1 MPYLNSLILQ
11 PDSRTRQRR
20 RFACH
25 ESSKNRNCQNLIYLK
40 LRGELI
46 RKLTVSYVGEVEMIR
61 TLYITIWVV
70 FITLVL
76 GVLVIGLSFFVR
88 TGNPMHKI
96 AWFWGRSILIV
107 SRIKVSVKGLSN
119 IDRRA
124 PYIYMAN
131 HQSNFDIPVL
141 LGHLKVQFRWLAKV
155 ELFKI
160 PIFGRAMRKAG
171 YISIDRYNRESA
183 FESLKAAAKKIK
195 SGVSVLIFP
204 EGTRSRDGKI
214 QPFKKGG
221 FVLAIDSGVP
231 IVPVVITGTRPI
243 MTKGKFRVNAGHVK
257 MVIHEP
263 IDTSAYTRE
272 TKEALM
278 ESVRRVICDDFET
291 NKMDERA
298 C

>member
-1 MPYLNSLILQ
+1 
-11 PDSRTRQRR
+11 
-20 RFACH
+20 
-25 ESSKNRNCQNLIYLK
+25 
-40 LRGELI
+40 
-46 RKLTVSYVGEVEMIR
+46 MIR
-61 TLYITIWVV
+61 TLYVTIWVGFV
-70 FITLVL
+70 TLVL

-88 TGNPMHKI
+88 SGNPLHKI
-96 AWFWGRSILIV
+96 ARFWGKSILVV

-119 IDRRA
+119 IDQA
-124 PYIYMAN
+124 VPYIYMPN

-141 LGHLKVQFRWLAKV
+141 LGHLTVQFRWLAKV

-183 FESLKAAAKKIK
+183 IKSLKVAANKIK
-195 SGVSVLIFP
+195 GGVAVLIFP

-214 QPFKKGG
+214 RPFKKGG

-243 MTKGKFRVNAGHVK
+243 MTKGEFRVNPGHVS
-257 MVIHEP
+257 MVIHKP

-278 ESVRRVICDDFET
+278 ESVRRVICDSSET

>member
-1 MPYLNSLILQ
+1 
-11 PDSRTRQRR
+11 
-20 RFACH
+20 
-25 ESSKNRNCQNLIYLK
+25 
-40 LRGELI
+40 
-46 RKLTVSYVGEVEMIR
+46 
-61 TLYITIWVV
+61 
-70 FITLVL
+70 
-76 GVLVIGLSFFVR
+76 
-88 TGNPMHKI
+88 
-96 AWFWGRSILIV
+96 
-107 SRIKVSVKGLSN
+107 
-119 IDRRA
+119 
-124 PYIYMAN
+124 MAN

-141 LGHLKVQFRWLAKV
+141 LGHLTVQFRWLAKV

-183 FESLKAAAKKIK
+183 FESLKVAANKIK

-231 IVPVVITGTRPI
+231 IVPVVINGTQPI
-243 MTKGKFRVNAGHVK
+243 MAKGKFRVNTGHVT
-257 MVIHEP
+257 MAIHKP
-263 IDTSAYTRE
+263 IDTSAFTRK

-278 ESVRRVICDDFET
+278 ESVRRVICDDFEID
-291 NKMDERA
+291 KMDERV